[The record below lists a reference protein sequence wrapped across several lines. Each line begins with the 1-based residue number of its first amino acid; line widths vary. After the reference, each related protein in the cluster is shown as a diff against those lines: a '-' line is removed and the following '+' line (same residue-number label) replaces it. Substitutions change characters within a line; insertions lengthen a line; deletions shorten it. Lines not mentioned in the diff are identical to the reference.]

1 MPDSVD
7 DDAVREA
14 LGRQADPDEHDR
26 GLIRER
32 LAWSPD
38 ERLTANASFVRFY
51 LSLRPEGPRLRD

>member
-1 MPDSVD
+1 MADYVD
-7 DDAVREA
+7 DAAVRDA

-38 ERLTANASFVRFY
+38 ERLKANASFVRFY